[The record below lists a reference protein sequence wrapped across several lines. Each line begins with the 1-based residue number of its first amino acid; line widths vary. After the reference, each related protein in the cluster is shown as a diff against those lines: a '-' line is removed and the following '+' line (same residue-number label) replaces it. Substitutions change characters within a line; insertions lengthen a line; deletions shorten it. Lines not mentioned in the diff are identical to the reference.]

1 MTVSAEPAPDSASL
15 TRGERMARDVMHTL
29 LIESKPWAEIQANR
43 REVIRA
49 SFENLDAADD
59 FEGMLAAQ
67 MAIVHSIFLGTAWL
81 SLDRAR
87 PEKDKAFY
95 LRQAGQL
102 MRLYRQGFDSLG
114 KRQRERR
121 AQQEREK
128 ALRYFRGR
136 KKPAG
141 ESEKGHATFQ
151 GKVAC
156 SPDATPTGESDRGI
170 AEERV
175 HSAMLRNC
183 ECPRCDAA
191 ETKLRGAA
199 AAIIHN
205 AFKPDLAIGSGGP
218 ESREATTFHSLP
230 FPTPPHRKQRLMAS
244 AGLALAQGP

>member
-1 MTVSAEPAPDSASL
+1 MTAPTGPASDSAPL

-29 LIESKPWAEIQANR
+29 LINSKPWVEIQANR

-102 MRLYRQGFDSLG
+102 MRLYRQGFDALG

-128 ALRYFRGR
+128 ALTYFRG
-136 KKPAG
+136 KPVRPRDG
-141 ESEKGHATFQ
+141 E
-151 GKVAC
+151 
-156 SPDATPTGESDRGI
+156 
-170 AEERV
+170 
-175 HSAMLRNC
+175 
-183 ECPRCDAA
+183 AA
-191 ETKLRGAA
+191 GAA
-199 AAIIHN
+199 KQDARGEQEQAIPPRMAKPPRSAAREPQAQENVI
-205 AFKPDLAIGSGGP
+205 AIETFAPAPVPTAADAPALYPLTLTAGP
-218 ESREATTFHSLP
+218 LR
-230 FPTPPHRKQRLMAS
+230 RQRLMGS
-244 AGLALAQGP
+244 VGQALAQGP